1 MNSSSL
7 HTLLCT
13 SNRKIYT
20 STRSEDANW
29 RKALRRA
36 RRFVSVSQGSEDALG
51 NLESECPCY
60 EMSSVRYNVCLSLQF
75 TSLIFF
81 SDFYLCVC
89 VFVRFVCLCLVDF
102 IYQSLS
108 TRSLTSTFK
117 YIVLLCMAN
126 ISREAIVLLHLH
138 TLLIDILSPHKSSLY
153 KPLFVNYRNQSQIRI
168 RMSSCQ
174 NIYAAQGSNRQWFS
188 REM

>member
-1 MNSSSL
+1 MQTEGKRWEERGGSSQSVKVAK
-7 HTLLCT
+7 TLSVT
-13 SNRKIYT
+13 
-20 STRSEDANW
+20 W
-29 RKALRRA
+29 RVNALAMR
-36 RRFVSVSQGSEDALG
+36 
-51 NLESECPCY
+51 CPLFDIMC
-60 EMSSVRYNVCLSLQF
+60 V
-75 TSLIFF
+75 
-81 SDFYLCVC
+81 YLCNLPRLYFFLISIFVC

-188 REM
+188 REV